1 MSPKDVDKLFREA
14 LNEGQATPRTEA
26 WSRVAASLPKAEPEA
41 QPQPKRRTL
50 WWPYAAAAS
59 VAIAAVGTWWM
70 QAPGPEASSTQLLVS
85 SNQSLVTSNQ
95 PPAPSNKQPA
105 ASNQLPVSSNQS
117 QVARKQQPAASNQL
131 PATSN
136 QLPATSNQLLV
147 AGYSKDF
154 ALFDVAF
161 LPRME
166 ADALEESVP
175 LLKRQVMAVV
185 QTQAPK
191 VPRPRYLQLAAN
203 VQNVWTAVQEY
214 REAEVPAAVTV
225 EVHLPAPV
233 LQRINQTKMLASNLN
248 QSWSTLQSRRSR

>member
-14 LNEGQATPRTEA
+14 LNEGQANPRPEA
-26 WSRVAASLPKAEPEA
+26 WARVAASLPKAEPEA
-41 QPQPKRRTL
+41 EPKRRTL

-70 QAPGPEASSTQLLVS
+70 QAPGPEAASNQLLVS
-85 SNQSLVTSNQ
+85 SNQQ
-95 PPAPSNKQPA
+95 
-105 ASNQLPVSSNQS
+105 
-117 QVARKQQPAASNQL
+117 

-136 QLPATSNQLLV
+136 QLPVTSYQLPVTSNQSLVARNQQPAARNKQPVASSQQLVARNELPVASNQLLV
-147 AGYSKDF
+147 TSYSKDF

-175 LLKRQVMAVV
+175 LLKRRAVV
-185 QTQAPK
+185 AVQTPAPE

-214 REAEVPAAVTV
+214 REAEVPAEVTV

>member
-14 LNEGQATPRTEA
+14 LNEGQANPRPEA
-26 WSRVAASLPKAEPEA
+26 WARVAASLPKAEPEA
-41 QPQPKRRTL
+41 EPKRRTL

-70 QAPGPEASSTQLLVS
+70 QAPGPEAARSQQLAA
-85 SNQSLVTSNQ
+85 SNPL
-95 PPAPSNKQPA
+95 PA
-105 ASNQLPVSSNQS
+105 ASSQQ
-117 QVARKQQPAASNQL
+117 QVASNQQPAASNQQL
-131 PATSN
+131 VASN
-136 QLPATSNQLLV
+136 QQPAARNKQPVASSQQLVARNELPVASNQLLV
-147 AGYSKDF
+147 TSYSKDF

-175 LLKRQVMAVV
+175 LLKRRAVV
-185 QTQAPK
+185 AVQTPALE

-214 REAEVPAAVTV
+214 REAEVPAEVTV

>member
-14 LNEGQATPRTEA
+14 LSEGQATPRPEA
-26 WSRVAASLPKAEPEA
+26 WARVAASLPKAEPEA
-41 QPQPKRRTL
+41 QPKRRTL

-105 ASNQLPVSSNQS
+105 ASNQSLVTSSQS
-117 QVARKQQPAASNQL
+117 QVARYEKPETRDQSL
-131 PATSN
+131 VTSN
-136 QLPATSNQLLV
+136 QQLV
-147 AGYSKDF
+147 ARYSKDF

-166 ADALEESVP
+166 ADALEELVP
-175 LLKRQVMAVV
+175 LLDRQVVVAV
-185 QTQAPK
+185 QAPAPE
-191 VPRPRYLQLAAN
+191 VPRPKYLQWAAN
-203 VQNVWTAVQEY
+203 VQNLWSAVQEY
-214 REAEVPAAVTV
+214 REAEVPANVSV

-233 LQRINQTKMLASNLN
+233 LRRINQTKTLASNFNQSLN

>member
-85 SNQSLVTSNQ
+85 SNQKPETSNES
-95 PPAPSNKQPA
+95 PAT
-105 ASNQLPVSSNQS
+105 SNQLPVSSNQS

-185 QTQAPK
+185 QTPAPK

>member
-14 LNEGQATPRTEA
+14 LSEGQATPRPEA
-26 WSRVAASLPKAEPEA
+26 WARVAASLPKAEPEA
-41 QPQPKRRTL
+41 QPKRRTL

-59 VAIAAVGTWWM
+59 VAIAAVGTWWI
-70 QAPGPEASSTQLLVS
+70 QAPGPEAASNQLLVS
-85 SNQSLVTSNQ
+85 SNQPPATSSQLPATSNESLVTSNQ
-95 PPAPSNKQPA
+95 S
-105 ASNQLPVSSNQS
+105 L
-117 QVARKQQPAASNQL
+117 VARNQQPAASNQ
-131 PATSN
+131 
-136 QLPATSNQLLV
+136 QLVVSNQLLV

-175 LLKRQVMAVV
+175 LLKRRAVV
-185 QTQAPK
+185 AVQTPALE

-214 REAEVPAAVTV
+214 REAEVPAEVTV

>member
-14 LNEGQATPRTEA
+14 LSEGQATPRPEA
-26 WSRVAASLPKAEPEA
+26 WARVAASLPEAEPEA

-85 SNQSLVTSNQ
+85 SNQKPETSNES
-95 PPAPSNKQPA
+95 PAT
-105 ASNQLPVSSNQS
+105 SNQLPVSSNQS

-185 QTQAPK
+185 QTPAPK

-214 REAEVPAAVTV
+214 REAEVPAEVTV

>member
-14 LNEGQATPRTEA
+14 LSEGQATPRPEA
-26 WSRVAASLPKAEPEA
+26 WARVAASLPKAEPEA
-41 QPQPKRRTL
+41 QPKRRTL

-85 SNQSLVTSNQ
+85 SNQKPETSNES
-95 PPAPSNKQPA
+95 PAT
-105 ASNQLPVSSNQS
+105 SNQLPVSSNQS

-147 AGYSKDF
+147 AGYLKDF

-185 QTQAPK
+185 QTPAPK